1 MRMDRRLLVI
11 IAAGLAALA
20 AGGCGG
26 GSHQTMT
33 HDSAGGTSGGGPGS
47 TGGTGAGAAAR
58 TVDVEM
64 RDIAY
69 VPTTVAVHAGE
80 TVKFVFHNKG
90 QAVHEAF
97 LGDEAAQAAHEKE
110 MQGGDMGGMKGHE
123 GNVIKVDPG
132 KTGSLTHTFGPGE
145 SLLIGCHEPGH
156 YGAGMKVILPV
167 S

>member
-1 MRMDRRLLVI
+1 MRTNRRLHMIV
-11 IAAGLAALA
+11 AAGLVALA

-33 HDSAGGTSGGGPGS
+33 HDSAG
-47 TGGTGAGAAAR
+47 AR

-97 LGDEAAQAAHEKE
+97 LGDEAAQGAHEKAME
-110 MQGGDMGGMKGHE
+110 GGDMGGMKGHE
-123 GNVIKVDPG
+123 GNEIKVDPG
-132 KTGSLTHTFGPGE
+132 KTASLTHTFGPGE

-156 YGAGMKVILPV
+156 YQAGMKVTLPV